1 MKTIITILA
10 MLGGNCF
17 AAERVVESEASKAAA
32 VQVETGSG
40 RIRLEA
46 AAVDRVT
53 AVVTGEFDEE
63 KCELT
68 STERGGRLTLTLKGR
83 RRYFWADA
91 DCRAGFDIKAPPAT
105 LLSVKTGSGGVE
117 VGAFTS
123 GAEITSGAGA
133 VKFDGLSGPV
143 RLASGAGSVSGRIY
157 SEYFSAMSGAGT
169 LSLDWTKAPV
179 KGEASV
185 KSGAGAVRLG
195 FPAGSRLKVNCR
207 SGAGSVNN
215 EIGSDPSAPFSLD
228 VKSGAGSVELRR
240 S

>member
-1 MKTIITILA
+1 MNKIFFSV
-10 MLGGNCF
+10 MLVSGSCL
-17 AAERVVESEASKAAA
+17 AAERVVECEAGKAAA
-32 VQVETGSG
+32 VQVETDSG
-40 RIRLEA
+40 RIKLEA
-46 AAVDRVT
+46 ADVDRVT
-53 AVVTGEFDEE
+53 AVVTGDFDEE
-63 KCELT
+63 KCELA
-68 STERGGRLTLTLKGR
+68 STERGGRLTLAIRGR

-91 DCRAGFDIKAPPAT
+91 DCKAGFAIKAPPAT

-117 VGAFTS
+117 IGAFTS

-133 VKFDGLSGPV
+133 IRFDGLSGPV
-143 RLASGAGSVSGRIY
+143 RLTSGAGSVSGRLY
-157 SEYFSAMSGAGT
+157 SEYFSAMSGAGA
-169 LSLDWTKAPV
+169 LSLDWTRAPA

-215 EIGSDPSAPFSLD
+215 EIGSDPAAPFSLD